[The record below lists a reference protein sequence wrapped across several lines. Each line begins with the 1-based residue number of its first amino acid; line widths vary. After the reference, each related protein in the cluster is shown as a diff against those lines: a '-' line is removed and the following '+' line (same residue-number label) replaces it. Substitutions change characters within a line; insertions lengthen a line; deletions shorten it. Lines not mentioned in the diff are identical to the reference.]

1 MEAVTRDVGNKMIG
15 SVLFR
20 LGLFAL
26 VGLIVWGIGFPLIVD
41 VIIFVGLGV
50 IFVLSRIHKILLLT
64 ITLIASIG
72 FLELAVSVIVAHEFG
87 EVFYRPHEKY
97 EQARGYEPNVDEY
110 FSMPHGDLAAIDP
123 SLPQSI
129 FRPRKVHFRTDD
141 RGFRNDFSYAG
152 DSIILAG
159 DSFVVGTGNDQKD
172 VLANVLRREHG
183 IDAYSIAFAAGPE
196 EYFDTIA
203 SFSTEIKS
211 AQFLLFV
218 FEGNDFRGPG
228 RGLAKPSAYDRLKL
242 RFQRFLG
249 PDFKMGHIVFNNTRR
264 WLRLFYPDKKSIVEI
279 YRIGNKKIAFYGSY
293 LDRASAD
300 VLDFDSKSLDSEIA
314 SYIAGVFF
322 IPTKFRVYNQFLS
335 GRLEQVLVPPPGVV
349 TLENIFSPYNIPVLD
364 LTPPLVQRAYSLIQ
378 EEDFVYWEDDTHWNG
393 QGIRVAAEEIA
404 VFLASVR

>member
-1 MEAVTRDVGNKMIG
+1 MAVVTRDVGNKMVG
-15 SVLFR
+15 SILAR

-26 VGLIVWGIGFPLIVD
+26 VGFVLWGIGFPLIVD
-41 VIIFVGLGV
+41 AIIFVGLGA

-72 FLELAVSVIVAHEFG
+72 FLELAASVIVANEFSQ
-87 EVFYRPHEKY
+87 VFYRPHEKY
-97 EQARGYEPNVDEY
+97 EQGRGYEPNVDEY

-129 FRPRKVHFRTDD
+129 FRPREVHFRTDD
-141 RGFRNDFSYAG
+141 RGFRNDFSYVG
-152 DSIILAG
+152 DSIVLAG
-159 DSFVVGTGNDQKD
+159 DSFVVGTGNDQQD

-183 IDAYSIAFAAGPE
+183 IGAYSIAFASGPE

-218 FEGNDFRGPG
+218 FEGNDFKGSG

-249 PDFKMGHIVFNNTRR
+249 PDFTIGHIVFNNTRR
-264 WLRLFYPDKKSIVEI
+264 WFRFFYPHKKSIVEI
-279 YRIGNKKIAFYGSY
+279 YRIGDKKIAFYGSY

-300 VLDFDSKSLDSEIA
+300 VLDFDSKSLNPEVA

-322 IPTKFRVYNQFLS
+322 IPTKFRVYNQFLN
-335 GRLEQVLVPPPGVV
+335 GKLAQILVPPPGVV
-349 TLENIFSPYNIPVLD
+349 TLENIFSSYNIPVLD

-378 EEDFVYWEDDTHWNG
+378 EEDFVYWEDDTHWNA

-404 VFLASVR
+404 AFLASVR